1 MDEAVDGA
9 DVIMLLRI
17 QLERMQ
23 GAFFPSLREYFNVF
37 GMTVER
43 MRRAKADAII
53 MHPGPMNRGVEMQI
67 DPSELKHSMIH
78 RQVANGVSV
87 RMAVLFEL
95 LGAGSHLGGQA

>member
-1 MDEAVDGA
+1 
-9 DVIMLLRI
+9 
-17 QLERMQ
+17 
-23 GAFFPSLREYFNVF
+23 
-37 GMTVER
+37 
-43 MRRAKADAII
+43 
-53 MHPGPMNRGVEMQI
+53 MNRGVEMQI